1 MWRTKRSFSR
11 KSIDR
16 RASLRRASGGTG
28 KTPRRSA
35 SPRGA
40 VLIAAPSSAHVAVEH
55 VLNFFFA
62 HRADN
67 RLGDGPILEK
77 QQRRNAPDLEAAG
90 RARVVIHVELA
101 YLGLAGVLRRNR
113 VDGRPHHLAGAT

>member
-67 RLGDGPILEK
+67 RLGHSPILEK
-77 QQRRNAPDLEAAG
+77 QQRRNAPDLKAA
-90 RARVVIHVELA
+90 ASIRVVVHVELA
-101 YLGLAGVLRRNR
+101 DLDLPGVLGGDGVDSRR
-113 VDGRPHHLAGAT
+113 HHLA